1 VPTRSVRTRWF
12 CGHSTGLAT
21 FLALPFFVAC
31 LPDPLISVPDLS
43 PAGATDAGM
52 MPRLDA
58 PAGDLG
64 SAKWGLDGTVT
75 AGPTLRAAWIA
86 DPGVSEAFIVG
97 HGGAIFHR
105 ISNGA
110 WMAEASGTMANLYA
124 IAARSATEVFA
135 VGENGIILRRAA
147 GLWKIEGTELR
158 LTSAL
163 FGVTALGNGEV
174 VAVGDGGVVARRQ
187 AAGVWT
193 LESSAAL
200 GTASLRAVFGDKLD
214 GLYAVGLG
222 STIARRMAGAWQPDP
237 TPVDAGGSGNYY
249 AIAGTTDGTE
259 LHIAGEYGLLLHRA
273 KDGSRW
279 QSEKLLPPM
288 GMTAPLH
295 LYSMYF
301 QDGETIV
308 AGAGGVVARR
318 VQTGPFAVEPTGVA
332 SELFG
337 LSGAGL
343 RSMLVVGEK
352 GTVLRRM

>member
-1 VPTRSVRTRWF
+1 VPTRSVRTCW
-12 CGHSTGLAT
+12 SWSPLACLSVLS
-21 FLALPFFVAC
+21 LAAC
-31 LPDPLISVPDLS
+31 LPDPLINVPDLS
-43 PAGATDAGM
+43 PGSTTDGGM
-52 MPRLDA
+52 MPRMDA

-64 SAKWGLDGTVT
+64 SAKWTPEGMVT
-75 AGPTLRAAWIA
+75 AGTTLRAAWIA

-105 ISNGA
+105 VSNGP
-110 WMAEASGTMANLYA
+110 WMNEPSGTMANLYGV
-124 IAARSATEVFA
+124 AARSATEVFA
-135 VGENGIILRRAA
+135 VGENGTILRRAA
-147 GLWKIEGTELR
+147 GMWKIEGTELH
-158 LTSAL
+158 LTSSL
-163 FGVTALGNGEV
+163 FAVTALGNGEV

-187 AAGVWT
+187 TAGVWA
-193 LESSAAL
+193 LESTAAL

-222 STIARRMAGAWQPDP
+222 STIARRMAGTWQLDP
-237 TPVDAGGSGNYY
+237 TPVDPGGSGNYY
-249 AIAGTTDGTE
+249 AIAGTSDGTE

-279 QSEKLLPPM
+279 TSEKLLPPM

-295 LYSMYF
+295 LYGIYF

-308 AGAGGVVARR
+308 AGAGGIVARR

-332 SELFG
+332 AELFG